1 LSDAPSRSGKA
12 TLGWPFSWALNRLLG
27 AEPWARERLAPF
39 AGAILEVRAD
49 PLPRLSFV
57 VLPGGLLEPH
67 GGQPSSTGGEPAL
80 TITLTPE
87 VLTQLP
93 RGEEHVL
100 RAVRVEGDPALAAA
114 VRTLLRH
121 LRWDFEEDLSRLI
134 GDVAAHR
141 VAGALRELAA
151 WQADATRRLAESMAD
166 YAVEERRVLVGRAEM
181 ERFADAVARLR
192 DDLERLEKRIAQLG

>member
-12 TLGWPFSWALNRLLG
+12 TFGWPFSWALNRLLA

-39 AGAILEVRAD
+39 AGATLEVRAD
-49 PLPRLSFV
+49 PLPRLWFT
-57 VLPGGLLEPH
+57 VLPGGRLVP
-67 GGQPSSTGGEPAL
+67 GGDQPAL

-87 VLTQLP
+87 VLAQLP
-93 RGEEHVL
+93 RGEEHAL
-100 RAVRVEGDPALAAA
+100 RAVRVEGDPALAGA
-114 VRTLLRH
+114 VSTLLRH

-151 WQADATRRLAESMAD
+151 WQADTARRLAETVAD
-166 YAVEERRVLVGRAEM
+166 YAVEEKRVLIGRAEM

-192 DDLERLEKRIAQLG
+192 DDLERLEKRIARLG